1 MPPPR
6 RRPSAE
12 PADMDKEMARV
23 SIKDKSEKAEDSKK
37 KKWFGF

>member
-6 RRPSAE
+6 RRPSGD
-12 PADMDKEMARV
+12 PSDMDKEMARV
-23 SIKDKSEKAEDSKK
+23 SIKDKPEKGDESKK